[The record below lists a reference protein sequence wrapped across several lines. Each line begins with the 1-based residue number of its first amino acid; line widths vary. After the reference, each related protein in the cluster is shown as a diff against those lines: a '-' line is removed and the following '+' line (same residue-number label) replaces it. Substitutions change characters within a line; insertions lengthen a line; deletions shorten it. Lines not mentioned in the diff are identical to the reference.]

1 MKDYRFDVS
10 EIVRRK
16 REFDEYY
23 SQSYD
28 DNNITISFPDP
39 ESSEPLE
46 CKVAEILESV
56 EEVAEL
62 QGERNFYLTLCARNR
77 LWGLASYVFRYS
89 AIDYFLDL
97 TPEDDISCFIEGY
110 WDNSTLSS
118 GEIYDTLIMLLPS
131 YAEAIIS
138 QFELTN
144 IDIKESLLEAFNNRN
159 KSEFTRLLREEKGNV
174 WRVSTICK
182 CIKENSYGFWN
193 VKNAMDVA
201 LVESN
206 TDIIRNTEWNSKTPA
221 GQRMLALLNL
231 KELSERVKEGDEAAS
246 AALERE
252 MENET
257 YEIYIFCMKIF
268 VNNKDSLNEEQQ
280 KQYQNLL
287 QAPEFVSWYDKAY
300 NMCVEEM
307 TTDIKV
313 LQSQQEWHLP
323 ANMFEKPKRFR
334 GFAYLMDKCQK
345 YISENPE
352 KFEHFVEEVA
362 RHNIIDNTTTAKNTF
377 TQIVLGIDL
386 GCSEYIPLEV
396 AYPQFLCYMVWRM
409 YESYGYA
416 DLQKF
421 FTYGLNKNGK
431 EYDLVNGGKQYAK
444 TCKKSYKNILDQEFP
459 YEILNQRP

>member
-1 MKDYRFDVS
+1 MKDYRSDVG

-16 REFDEYY
+16 KEFNEHY
-23 SQSYD
+23 SEAYD
-28 DNNITISFPDP
+28 DNNLIISLPDP

-46 CKVAEILESV
+46 LSVADLLEIIEQIAESPK
-56 EEVAEL
+56 EKDSFNTIIA
-62 QGERNFYLTLCARNR
+62 QNR
-77 LWGLASYVFRYS
+77 LFGLACYVLRYS
-89 AIDYFLDL
+89 AIDYFLKH
-97 TPEDDISCFIEGY
+97 TPEEDISCFSDGV
-110 WDNSTLSS
+110 WDKSTLSS
-118 GEIYDTLIMLLPS
+118 GEIYDVLITLLPS

-138 QFELTN
+138 QIEGTD
-144 IDIKESLLEAFNNRN
+144 IDVNEAILDAFNNRD
-159 KSEFTRLLREEKGNV
+159 KQEFTRLLREEKGNV

-182 CIKENSYGFWN
+182 YIKENGYSYWG
-193 VKNAMDVA
+193 VKNASDIA
-201 LVESN
+201 LIESN
-206 TDIIRNTEWNSKTPA
+206 TDIIRNVEWRPNSLE
-221 GQRMLALLNL
+221 GQRMLNLLNL
-231 KELSERVKEGDEAAS
+231 HELSERADIGNEEARSALARAVEDEVR
-246 AALERE
+246 AL
-252 MENET
+252 
-257 YEIYIFCMKIF
+257 YIRCMSIF
-268 VNNKDSLNEEQQ
+268 LDNKDDLNEEEQ
-280 KQYQNLL
+280 KQYQSLL
-287 QAPEFVSWYDKAY
+287 QSPELVSWYDVAY
-300 NMCVEEM
+300 HICEDEQKSIMVAAQDE
-307 TTDIKV
+307 
-313 LQSQQEWHLP
+313 QEWHLP

-416 DLQKF
+416 DLPKF

-444 TCKKSYKNILDQEFP
+444 TCKKSCRDILDREFP
-459 YEILNQRP
+459 EHILNPT